1 MGNDRLG
8 KTVIDELRLCFT
20 AESEFLST
28 LSMLG
33 YGERI
38 YFDKF
43 SLIRIAGQHFE
54 YYYTLLNEANHIVAY
69 FYHGRY
75 GDDSDYVWVKIENR
89 VLYQHIQL
97 QTLINDIQTTFP
109 IVFNNFTRIDLA
121 KDFAKNTVY
130 AIKRLMRTP
139 GIKTIINGKVKK
151 DRNEIIEGYITTYQS
166 TLTRV
171 KNPSLRICQAEAVN
185 NKTKGVTIQTYN
197 KKAELDN
204 SNKEYILEFYDNPKT
219 LHRLEVRLNSDEI
232 RDYYKKQR
240 QQQTVEDIFDDA
252 FLTDMYYYHL
262 GSVLRFTRG
271 KKPIPWQEILGTA
284 ATR

>member
-89 VLYQHIQL
+89 VLYKHIQL

-109 IVFNNFTRIDLA
+109 LVFNNFTRIDLA

-139 GIKTIINGKVKK
+139 DIKTIINGKVKK

-185 NKTKGVTIQTYN
+185 NKTKGVTMQAYN

>member
-185 NKTKGVTIQTYN
+185 NKTKGVTMQAYN

>member
-109 IVFNNFTRIDLA
+109 LVFNNFTRIDLA

-130 AIKRLMRTP
+130 TIKRLMRTP

-185 NKTKGVTIQTYN
+185 NKTKGVTMQAYN

>member
-109 IVFNNFTRIDLA
+109 LVFNNFTRIDLA

-185 NKTKGVTIQTYN
+185 NKTKGVTMQAYN